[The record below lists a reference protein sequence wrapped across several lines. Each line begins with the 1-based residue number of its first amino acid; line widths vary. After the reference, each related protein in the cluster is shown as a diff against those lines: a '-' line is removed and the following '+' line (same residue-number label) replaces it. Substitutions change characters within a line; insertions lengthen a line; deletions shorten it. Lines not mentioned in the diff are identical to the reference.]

1 MTKNERLYTELAEK
15 FGAETLE
22 IRIAYQ
28 KDYIRGIYFDG
39 IGFSQVKHD
48 LGSSCDNMYCYE
60 CRAADSDPCGPPAS
74 ISPLNQGIMVNF
86 AGTFVTADLIPKL
99 DKEKSIVEYSYDPFN
114 ID

>member
-1 MTKNERLYTELAEK
+1 MTKNERLYAELARK
-15 FGAETLE
+15 HGAETLE

-28 KDYIRGIYFDG
+28 KEYIRGAYFDG
-39 IGFSQVKHD
+39 
-48 LGSSCDNMYCYE
+48 LGVGEVRRNKSVSDSMYCYE
-60 CRAADSDPCGPPAS
+60 CRASDSDPCGPPAS
-74 ISPLNQGIMVNF
+74 IVPIDQDVVVNF